1 MFTRNEE
8 TLIDSLIKFVSG
20 GQNEDKVCDGAPCE
34 NGIHGK
40 DVPTDVNT
48 GEDIIDAIIGIKDNS
63 AKRRAY
69 IKALSDKFSKA
80 SLEGFNARIELL
92 NDKLYNARN
101 NKKIN
106 GYVLRRNIED
116 GNATACIVKIFY
128 DNMTNVT
135 FRLEKNTDEEEGSIS
150 NEIKNTLSLIFRY
163 GNIHER
169 PSNLAV
175 EKIKS
180 LAVYC
185 NESLVSTIEDALTAA
200 YVKRDIDKGSLK
212 NYRCGEDSVVYI
224 LKFSKNGHDN
234 LIELDVPTTSD
245 KVTNVVSFDVV
256 KEVTEKFGGFETPG
270 VKQNDKNGVTG
281 TTFRD
286 CCGLESDRNSVSE
299 MPSTT
304 GFVRLDDDY
313 PVDTDGAVMT
323 TASTVINDSADSESE
338 MVNHPS
344 HYNQYPVEVIDMMA
358 RIWGNEA
365 TAQWCEMTAFKYR
378 MRMGHKSGNEIGRD
392 FDKEQ
397 WYLKKAE
404 EMRSEKSCS

>member
-8 TLIDSLIKFVSG
+8 NLIDSLIKIVSG
-20 GQNEDKVCDGAPCE
+20 GQNEDKVYDEAPCE
-34 NGIHGK
+34 NGIPVK
-40 DVPTDVNT
+40 DVPADVNT
-48 GEDIIDAIIGIKDNS
+48 GEDIIDAIISIKDNP
-63 AKRRAY
+63 AKVRAY
-69 IKALSDKFSKA
+69 IKALFDEFRKA
-80 SLEGFNARIELL
+80 SPEGFNARIDLL
-92 NDKLYNARN
+92 NDKLHNAMN

-106 GYVLRRNIED
+106 GYVLRRNIKD
-116 GNATACIVKIFY
+116 GNATACYVKIDY
-128 DNMTNVT
+128 DHMTDVA
-135 FRLEKNTDEEEGSIS
+135 FRLVRDTDEEEGSIC
-150 NEIKNTLSLIFRY
+150 NEIKNALSLIFRY

-200 YVKRDIDKGSLK
+200 YVKRDIDKGSLE
-212 NYRCGEDSVVYI
+212 NYRCGEDLVVYI
-224 LKFSKNGHDN
+224 LKFSKNGHDS
-234 LIELDVPTTSD
+234 LIELDVPSTYD
-245 KVTNVVSFDVV
+245 EVTDVVSFDVV
-256 KEVTEKFGGFETPG
+256 KEVTAKFGGFETPG
-270 VKQNDKNGVTG
+270 VKPDDKNGATG
-281 TTFRD
+281 KTFSD
-286 CCGLESDRNSVSE
+286 CCGVESDRNSISE
-299 MPSTT
+299 MASTA

-313 PVDTDGAVMT
+313 PVDTDGAIIT
-323 TASTVINDSADSESE
+323 TASTVINDTADSESE

-378 MRMGHKSGNEIGRD
+378 MRMGHKSGDEIGMD

>member
-8 TLIDSLIKFVSG
+8 DLIDSLIKLASG
-20 GQNEDKVCDGAPCE
+20 GQNEDKVCDGAPCD

-69 IKALSDKFSKA
+69 IKALSDEFRKA
-80 SLEGFNARIELL
+80 SPEGFNARIDLL

-116 GNATACIVKIFY
+116 GNVTACYVRIYY
-128 DNMTNVT
+128 DHMTDVA
-135 FRLEKNTDEEEGSIS
+135 FRLVRNTDEEEGSIC
-150 NEIKNTLSLIFRY
+150 NEIKNALSLIFRY

-200 YVKRDIDKGSLK
+200 YVKRDIDKGSLE
-212 NYRCGEDSVVYI
+212 NYRCGADLVVYI
-224 LKFSKNGHDN
+224 LKFSKNGHDS
-234 LIELDVPTTSD
+234 LIELDVPTTYD
-245 KVTNVVSFDVV
+245 KVTDVVSFDVV

-270 VKQNDKNGVTG
+270 VKQDDKNGPTG
-281 TTFRD
+281 KTFSD
-286 CCGLESDRNSVSE
+286 CGGLESDRNSVPE
-299 MPSTT
+299 MASTA
-304 GFVRLDDDY
+304 GFVRLDADYSDD
-313 PVDTDGAVMT
+313 TGGALIT
-323 TASTVINDSADSESE
+323 TASTVINDTVDSEPE

-378 MRMGHKSGNEIGRD
+378 MRMGHKSGNEVGMD

-397 WYLKKAE
+397 WYLEKAK

>member
-8 TLIDSLIKFVSG
+8 DLIDSLIKLVSG

-34 NGIHGK
+34 NGIPVK
-40 DVPTDVNT
+40 DVPDVNT

-63 AKRRAY
+63 AKRKAY
-69 IKALSDKFSKA
+69 IKALSDEFRKA
-80 SLEGFNARIELL
+80 SPEGFNARIDLL

-106 GYVLRRNIED
+106 GYVLRRNIEN
-116 GNATACIVKIFY
+116 GNVTACYVKIYY
-128 DNMTNVT
+128 DHMTDVA
-135 FRLEKNTDEEEGSIS
+135 FRLVRNTDEEEGSIY
-150 NEIKNTLSLIFRY
+150 NEIKNALSLIFRY

-185 NESLVSTIEDALTAA
+185 NESLVSTIKDALTAA
-200 YVKRDIDKGSLK
+200 YVKRDIDKGSLE
-212 NYRCGEDSVVYI
+212 NYRCGEDLVVYI
-224 LKFSKNGHDN
+224 LKFSKNGHDS
-234 LIELDVPTTSD
+234 LIELDVPTTYD
-245 KVTNVVSFDVV
+245 KVTDVVSFDVV

-270 VKQNDKNGVTG
+270 VKQDDKNGPTG
-281 TTFRD
+281 KTFSD

-299 MPSTT
+299 MASTA
-304 GFVRLDDDY
+304 GFVCLDADYSDD
-313 PVDTDGAVMT
+313 TGGAVIT
-323 TASTVINDSADSESE
+323 TASTVINDTVDSEPE

-378 MRMGHKSGNEIGRD
+378 MRMGHKSGNEVGMD

-397 WYLKKAE
+397 WYLEKAK